1 MDDERYG
8 QAVRGVTQFWAWT
21 VPALFLVLVLLGL
34 MMRSNQAG
42 IINADGFHFHS
53 EVVFTLLDERLRH
66 CGERGD
72 RPVQP

>member
-21 VPALFLVLVLLGL
+21 VPALFLVLMLLGL

-42 IINADGFHFHS
+42 IINVDADYFAS
-53 EVVFTLLDERLRH
+53 SAESV
-66 CGERGD
+66 GER
-72 RPVQP
+72 RFWQLAKTMI